1 MIAALA
7 ALAWITSFLD
17 PTAIRGAQAAPPVEQ
32 PSIESGTG
40 QNLDDSA
47 GFFVPPSWINPPSLE
62 VATELTPGFAAAIGI
77 AGKVR
82 LDCWVE
88 EQGLPQDC
96 EVVSVA
102 PEGLGFEAVALEV
115 ARTGVVRPATLDGVP
130 VRRTV
135 AFNIRFSAEPLEEG
149 VWEPVP
155 YEGTEP
161 TPAALALAR
170 QIVLKGIDVSMQSEE
185 EALLDGLAEDRRQIV
200 RDWLFALRPLG
211 DEIFVR
217 NQTLMTARLAKES
230 EMAAY
235 LADGTLPSSP
245 VPTPEQIA
253 AATSDLA
260 DPNDRAIW
268 IEVRDRYCARWS
280 CVIPDLAD

>member
-1 MIAALA
+1 
-7 ALAWITSFLD
+7 
-17 PTAIRGAQAAPPVEQ
+17 
-32 PSIESGTG
+32 
-40 QNLDDSA
+40 
-47 GFFVPPSWINPPSLE
+47 
-62 VATELTPGFAAAIGI
+62 
-77 AGKVR
+77 
-82 LDCWVE
+82 
-88 EQGLPQDC
+88 
-96 EVVSVA
+96 
-102 PEGLGFEAVALEV
+102 
-115 ARTGVVRPATLDGVP
+115 
-130 VRRTV
+130 
-135 AFNIRFSAEPLEEG
+135 
-149 VWEPVP
+149 
-155 YEGTEP
+155 
-161 TPAALALAR
+161 
-170 QIVLKGIDVSMQSEE
+170 MQSEE